1 MPPKPRPFFP
11 ENTPDTSI
19 EAANEMDQAPETTMS
34 PEQEYIEAQIRL
46 QVQSQVQ
53 AQMQAY
59 IQSQSLAQAQAQIQ
73 NQAQNLVPPLSQNPF
88 QLTQSSLT
96 DSIKLPDAAKFD
108 GKVSEY
114 NAFISSMEMFFW
126 GSPDTFAAD
135 KNKILF
141 IGSHLQGT
149 ASTWFRSLLA
159 SNSPCLVDFEL
170 FMNEFRNNFSDP
182 SHSIKVRGQI
192 RNCKQGS
199 RSASAYAAEFRAL
212 ARESGFDK
220 VALVDQFLR
229 GLNQKIMQYLI
240 VMDIPESLEE
250 NIQLAVRI
258 DNRLC
263 TMNLIYD
270 NKSDVPS
277 LNPFRSK
284 NNHSFSSTTTS
295 NSQHQE
301 PTVYMEIDAM
311 TSRPRGPLSE
321 KEKARR
327 YELGLCLYCG
337 GSGHIALDCT
347 KRKFPGKART
357 QQ

>member
-73 NQAQNLVPPLSQNPF
+73 NQAQSLVPPLSQNPF
-88 QLTQSSLT
+88 QLAQPSLT
-96 DSIKLPDAAKFD
+96 NSIKLPDAAKFD

-114 NAFISSMEMFFW
+114 TAFISSMEIFFW
-126 GSPDTFAAD
+126 GSPDTFAVD

-141 IGSHLQGT
+141 IGTHLLGT

-170 FMNEFRNNFSDP
+170 FLNEFRNNFSDP
-182 SHSIKVRGQI
+182 SHSIKARGQI

-199 RSASAYAAEFRAL
+199 RSASVYDSEFRTL

-229 GLNQKIMQYLI
+229 GLNHKIVQYLI
-240 VMDIPESLEE
+240 VMDISESLEE
-250 NIQLAVRI
+250 NIQFAVRI
-258 DNRLC
+258 NNLLC
-263 TMNLIYD
+263 AMNSISD
-270 NKSDVPS
+270 NKSDSPS
-277 LNPFRSK
+277 INPFRSK
-284 NNHSFSSTTTS
+284 KTPQFLFSNNFKLA
-295 NSQHQE
+295 E
-301 PTVYMEIDAM
+301 PRTH
-311 TSRPRGPLSE
+311 
-321 KEKARR
+321 
-327 YELGLCLYCG
+327 GLYGNTCY
-337 GSGHIALDCT
+337 DVQT
-347 KRKFPGKART
+347 
-357 QQ
+357 